1 MKRTLISRVT
11 RRSFLRSV
19 GVSGAWAAMP
29 SLARGAGDRPEI
41 VVGMSAALSGPSARL
56 GKGMRLGVDAFIKRV
71 NDGGGI
77 GGRRLRLIVLDDSYQ
92 ADPVKA
98 NMERLIDSEHV
109 LAVVGSVG
117 TAGAG
122 VAVPIANARHVLLF
136 GAFSGA
142 DVLRKNPPD
151 RYVINVRASYAEET
165 AVMVRG
171 LLKKGIKPQQ
181 IAFFTQ
187 DDGYGDS
194 GYAGGVRAIEALG
207 YDEAKSLAHGRY
219 PRGTLDIDEGLLA
232 IIQARTRPR
241 AIIMVGAYAAC
252 AKFIKL
258 AKQILP
264 NALFLNVSFVGSAA
278 LTEALGP
285 DGDGVIVSQVV
296 PHYDSPLPGTMEY
309 RAALE
314 HYAPGSKPDV
324 ISLEGYLVMKT
335 FVAGLSHVATEPT
348 RESIVDALEHIG
360 AIDIGIG
367 VPLHF
372 TPQEHQG
379 SHHIWI
385 TEIRGGSLVQIDDW
399 A

>member
-1 MKRTLISRVT
+1 MSGTPIT
-11 RRSFLRSV
+11 RRFLLRSLAF
-19 GVSGAWAAMP
+19 SGAWAAAP
-29 SLARGAGDRPEI
+29 PFARSNEHSEI

-56 GKGMRLGVDAFIKRV
+56 GKGMRLGVDAYIKRV
-71 NDGGGI
+71 NDSGGI
-77 GGRRLRLIVLDDSYQ
+77 GGRRLRLLVLDDSYQ
-92 ADPVKA
+92 AEPVKA
-98 NMERLIDSEHV
+98 NMERLIDGEHV

-117 TAGAG
+117 TPGAG
-122 VAVPIANARHVLLF
+122 VAVPIANARRVLLC

-142 DVLRKNPPD
+142 DLLRKTPPD

-171 LLKKGIKPQQ
+171 LLKKGIRPQQ

-187 DDGYGDS
+187 DDAYGDS
-194 GYAGGVRAIEALG
+194 GYAGAVRAIEMLG

-258 AKQILP
+258 AKQLLP
-264 NALFLNVSFVGSAA
+264 NALFLNVSFVGSEA
-278 LTEALGP
+278 LTEALGT

-296 PHYDSPLPGTMEY
+296 PHYNSRLPGTLEY
-309 RAALE
+309 RASLE
-314 HYAPGSKPDV
+314 RYAPGSKPDFV
-324 ISLEGYLVMKT
+324 SLEGYVVMKT
-335 FVAGLSHVATEPT
+335 FVAGLTRVAAEPT
-348 RESIVDALEHIG
+348 RESIVGALEHAG
-360 AIDIGIG
+360 TVDAGLG

-372 TPQEHQG
+372 APQEHQG
-379 SHHIWI
+379 SHHIWM
-385 TEIRGGSLVQIDDW
+385 TEIRDGALVPIEDW
-399 A
+399 